1 MMSAKERMTR
11 QQLRN
16 AIMQEV
22 RQHPEWNDILD
33 VAITQP
39 VQAALHHPNW
49 DTAFTMDGPLVAPES
64 AFRLT
69 GSAE

>member
-49 DTAFTMDGPLVAPES
+49 DTHSLWMVPWLRRNL
-64 AFRLT
+64 RLD
-69 GSAE
+69 